1 MSQMDIYLCD
11 VDKECPDYIFATA
24 VIENAG
30 SRLVGYQDADI
41 CLFTAG
47 TYLSSHNAAPMEKE
61 LEKVISA
68 GKQVIIIKPYG
79 TSYMPLYFRRLGLEG
94 IELLASQISAVAT
107 GETPDG
113 SKIRF
118 NRYC

>member
-11 VDKECPDYIFATA
+11 VDKECPDYIFAKA

-79 TSYMPLYFRRLGLEG
+79 TSYMPYRE
-94 IELLASQISAVAT
+94 SPT
-107 GETPDG
+107 T
-113 SKIRF
+113 KTM
-118 NRYC
+118 